1 MKNIKRF
8 FLFILLVVILG
19 SIGYVGYQQNWF
31 GIHNQIV
38 QEIRSRKVQVDD
50 RHKKI
55 SLNKRQQIKQRLM
68 RETQPGLK
76 KQGFVS
82 VPTVGI
88 LEPVFNDAYSEKGL
102 QAGANYANR
111 SREDPTGQK
120 IPVMGQ
126 ENYGLASHNFDDGL
140 TGFSGLQQNY
150 QDDEPYLVN
159 GRRQTNDWLNH
170 KAIYLAND
178 DGIYEYRIKQQR
190 LVKSDDVRVLD
201 ETKQPQVTIITCLFP
216 STSYRII
223 TTGYLKHSYSWK
235 KAPNQVMQYFDLT
248 KQKTNAHA
256 DWYNPGVEEGVNG
269 DAGGTKAVK

>member
-1 MKNIKRF
+1 MKDIKRF

-55 SLNKRQQIKQRLM
+55 SLNKRQQIRQRLM

-126 ENYGLASHNFDDGL
+126 GNYGLASHNFDDGL

>member
-55 SLNKRQQIKQRLM
+55 YLNKRQQIKQRLM

-126 ENYGLASHNFDDGL
+126 GNYGLASHNFDDGL

-170 KAIYLAND
+170 KSIYLAND

-235 KAPNQVMQYFDLT
+235 KAPNQVLKKALMAMLVAQKQLNNVLT
-248 KQKTNAHA
+248 R
-256 DWYNPGVEEGVNG
+256 
-269 DAGGTKAVK
+269 

>member
-19 SIGYVGYQQNWF
+19 SIGYVGYQKNWF

-55 SLNKRQQIKQRLM
+55 YLNKRQQIKQRLM

-126 ENYGLASHNFDDGL
+126 GNYGLASHNFDDGL

-223 TTGYLKHSYSWK
+223 TAGYLKHSYSWK

>member
-19 SIGYVGYQQNWF
+19 SIGYVGYQKNWF

-126 ENYGLASHNFDDGL
+126 GNYGLASHNFDDGL